1 MHAITAA
8 CGFDNQMLVEELIK
22 AATDSCNAGA
32 VESGGGISINVRPRV
47 QAEPAEQPLLAG
59 GEVLI

>member
-1 MHAITAA
+1 
-8 CGFDNQMLVEELIK
+8 MLVEKLIK
-22 AATDSCNAGA
+22 AATDSCDAGA

-47 QAEPAEQPLLAG
+47 QAEAAEQPLLGG